1 MIQPRIRIRLDHTN
15 AQFMPGEVL
24 VCEYEIETP
33 EKQVTAVESSVIWT
47 TSGKGEEDCGVHF
60 FERRPKSTLTAE
72 QLRRPHR
79 ISTVLPRSPLSYEG
93 AIVQIH
99 WSVRLRVFL
108 GNQQFTEDKFFQ
120 LGETLPASIVDE
132 EIEQQAT

>member
-1 MIQPRIRIRLDHTN
+1 MTSPRIQIRLDH
-15 AQFMPGEVL
+15 ADAKFMPGDVL
-24 VCEYEIETP
+24 VCEYEIEMAD
-33 EKQVTAVESSVIWT
+33 KQVSAVESSVIWT

-60 FERRPKSTLTAE
+60 FERRPKSTLDAE

-108 GNQQFTEDKFFQ
+108 GSQQFTEDKFFQ
-120 LGETLPASIVDE
+120 LGETLPASIADE
-132 EIEQQAT
+132 ELEQPPT